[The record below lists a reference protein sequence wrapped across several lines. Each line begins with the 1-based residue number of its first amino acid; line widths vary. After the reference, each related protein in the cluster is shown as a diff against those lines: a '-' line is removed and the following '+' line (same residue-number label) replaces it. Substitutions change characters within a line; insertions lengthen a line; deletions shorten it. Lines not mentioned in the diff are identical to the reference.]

1 MWYWNA
7 ALRKSDAAESLLL
20 SGFIT
25 IELPEESSQIILTW
39 HKINFGVAVLQSFF
53 EGGYPIGRFLAGPDG
68 RMIMGNIESVL
79 PPAGYSTHR
88 PRAQGRATCKER
100 T

>member
-1 MWYWNA
+1 MWHLNA
-7 ALRKSDAAESLLL
+7 ALRKSDAAEPLLL

-25 IELPEESSQIILTW
+25 IGLPEESSQIILTW
-39 HKINFGVAVLQSFF
+39 HKIKFAVAVLQQFF
-53 EGGYPIGRFLAGPDG
+53 EGGHGIGRFLAGPDG

-79 PPAGYSTHR
+79 PPAGDGTHR